1 MAPKTFRVVPLN
13 GPSKSIEIDDSATVY
28 DLAVA
33 ISNAFG
39 VILENIDI
47 RTRNGRQ
54 FLSKVQ
60 EEQIKNVEELQRRDD
75 ILMVVRPQTKTF
87 LPKEPN
93 IPCGGRRRGR
103 ATKKT
108 RRSKKSRRQT
118 RRRR

>member
-1 MAPKTFRVVPLN
+1 MAPKTFRVVPLT

-33 ISNAFG
+33 ISKAFG

-60 EEQIKNVEELQRRDD
+60 EEQIKNVEELQRNEE
-75 ILMVVRPQTKTF
+75 ILIVVKPQTKTF
-87 LPKEPN
+87 LPN